1 MSKQTR
7 VRYKRTC
14 IITLLVSENPKR
26 SNSAAWD
33 RFALYRTGMTIA
45 EYVASG
51 GRPGDINYDVKHG
64 LISVQE

>member
-14 IITLLVSENPKR
+14 IIALLVSENPKR

-45 EYVASG
+45 EYVALGS
-51 GRPGDINYDVKHG
+51 RPGDINYDVKHG